1 VRAQDLWPD
10 LSSVST
16 GTGGGQNDAAVIV
29 GIENYVAL
37 EKIPGAR
44 QNADDWQTYLTESR
58 GVPPERVSLL
68 RDNEATLES
77 LREYVRKAASEAE
90 TGGTL
95 WFIFTG
101 HGAPSKDGK
110 DGLLVGVDAQRKAD
124 SLFARSLRRQE
135 LLDMIAK
142 GRQAKAV
149 VLIDG
154 CFSGRSSSGEDL
166 IKGLQPLATLIDK
179 PRRMDART
187 VLFTAA
193 RSDQFAGPLPKGGK
207 LRPAFGYLI
216 LGALRGWGAQ
226 ASDADG
232 RVRADSALNVATAAL
247 RLARDRIQTPELATA
262 YPGVVLSRGYDL
274 IPDFIKIHEA
284 IIDWVEIPG
293 GTFMMGSEEVFNAM
307 PVHPVKVKG
316 FQLARTPVTTRQYRA
331 CVDAGACTPAT
342 GACASTAGFNSDD
355 QPAICLRWDQAKA
368 FSAWVGGR
376 LPTEAEWEYAA
387 RSAGKDQKYP
397 WGDEGAACERTVI
410 STGEVYGCGRG
421 STWPVCSKPRGNTA
435 QGLCDMGGN
444 VGAWTQDIYSPSYEG
459 APFDGSAREDV
470 QGSSRVVRGG
480 SFVDFGGSVQVA
492 ARNAV
497 DPFNHSFDVGFRPAR
512 SSPQGIQKAATREK
526 DNSADQAC
534 SYAAGLRPASSS
546 PGGIQQAV
554 TRKKEGVGRNRT
566 ASQEE
571 LFGTWRN
578 SALTT
583 TLKPGGRFS
592 SVHCIGEKADFK
604 VDGKWFLRH
613 GAIVWIYGEG
623 LGSEDV
629 NPIIEFE
636 PDRFTIKEMSGSI
649 TTMER
654 LR

>member
-1 VRAQDLWPD
+1 M
-10 LSSVST
+10 
-16 GTGGGQNDAAVIV
+16 IV
-29 GIENYVAL
+29 GIENYVVL

-77 LREYVRKAASEAE
+77 LREHARKAASEVE

-135 LLDMIAK
+135 LLDMIAQ

-154 CFSGRSSSGEDL
+154 CFSGRSSSGEEL
-166 IKGLQPLATLIDK
+166 IEGLQPLTTIIDK
-179 PRRMDART
+179 PRRLDART

-193 RSDQFAGPLPKGGK
+193 RSDQFAGPLPKAGK
-207 LRPAFGYLI
+207 QRPAFGYLI

-226 ASDADG
+226 ASDLGG
-232 RVRADSALNVATAAL
+232 RVRADSALNVASAAL

-262 YPGVVLSRGYDL
+262 YPGAVLSRGYDL
-274 IPDFIKIHEA
+274 IPDFLKIHEA
-284 IIDWVEIPG
+284 LIDWVEIPG

-307 PVHPVKVKG
+307 PAHPVRIKG
-316 FQLARTPVTTRQYRA
+316 FQLARTAVTIRQYRA
-331 CVDAGACTPAT
+331 CVEAGACTPVT
-342 GACASTAGFNSDD
+342 GACASVAGFDSDD
-355 QPAICLRWDQAKA
+355 QPAICVRWDQAKA

-387 RSAGKDQKYP
+387 RGAGKDRKYP
-397 WGDEGAACERTVI
+397 WGDEGATCERAVI
-410 STGEVYGCGRG
+410 STGDIYGCGRG
-421 STWPVCSKPRGNTA
+421 ATWPVCSKPRGNTA

-444 VGAWTQDIYSPSYEG
+444 VDEWTQDIYSPSYAG
-459 APFDGSAREDV
+459 APSDGSAREDV

-492 ARNAV
+492 ARNPV
-497 DPFNHSFDVGFRPAR
+497 DASNRGFDVGFRPAR
-512 SSPQGIQKAATREK
+512 SGPLEIQKAATRK
-526 DNSADQAC
+526 RDDSADQAC
-534 SYAAGLRPASSS
+534 RDAAGLRPAGSS
-546 PGGIQQAV
+546 PRGIQNAAA
-554 TRKKEGVGRNRT
+554 RKKAGVGRSRT
-566 ASQEE
+566 ASREE
-571 LFGTWRN
+571 FIGTWR
-578 SALTT
+578 SSRFTT
-583 TLKPGGRFS
+583 VLKPDGRFS
-592 SVHCIGEKADFK
+592 AVHCVGEKADFK
-604 VDGKWFLRH
+604 VDGKWFLRR

-623 LGSEDV
+623 SGDEDV
-629 NPIIEFE
+629 NPIVEFE